1 MYLSTKRHGRQSEPP
16 EQKKQSFYQRKS
28 VFPIYN
34 ASSAEKR
41 VQKAKVPI
49 TKHVVQCTVPDTLH

>member
-1 MYLSTKRHGRQSEPP
+1 MKQNVPFGEAHSRQSESL

-49 TKHVVQCTVPDTLH
+49 TKHVV